1 MLFVFSS
8 RRRQTR
14 CALVTG
20 VQTCALPI
28 SDIVYRARAGASPID
43 YIRPTGAGADALLL
57 SYAQTERPN
66 RDWWLNILDLYGAS
80 DVLVAE
86 ARLDREY
93 PGGPVIGRFTARHGP
108 DGLVIKRFA
117 LDRKSTR
124 LNSSH

>member
-1 MLFVFSS
+1 MRSPPMLTIPVLMDGSAARTFEARTPWLTAWARF
-8 RRRQTR
+8 
-14 CALVTG
+14 
-20 VQTCALPI
+20 
-28 SDIVYRARAGASPID
+28 RAGASPID

-93 PGGPVIGRFTARHGP
+93 PRSEEHTSELQSLMRISYAVFC
-108 DGLVIKRFA
+108 LK
-117 LDRKSTR
+117 KKK
-124 LNSSH
+124 

>member
-1 MLFVFSS
+1 MSDWSS
-8 RRRQTR
+8 DL
-14 CALVTG
+14 CS
-20 VQTCALPI
+20 
-28 SDIVYRARAGASPID
+28 SD
-43 YIRPTGAGADALLL
+43 LLL

-117 LDRKSTR
+117 LRTNAAARLDAMLDAAVRRIDEAYRSEERRVGKVCVSTCR
-124 LNSSH
+124 YRWTPAHNKKKKT